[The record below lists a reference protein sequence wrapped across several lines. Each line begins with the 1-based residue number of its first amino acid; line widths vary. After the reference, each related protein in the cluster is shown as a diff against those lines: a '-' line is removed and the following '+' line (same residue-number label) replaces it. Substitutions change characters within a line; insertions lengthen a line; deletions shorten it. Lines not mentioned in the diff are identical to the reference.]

1 MNDAG
6 RSERSSAP
14 HNRAPVKGKD
24 EALEQEKRPER
35 SKRRQF
41 LEFAGLL
48 FAALMLRSF
57 VAEPYEIPTGSMLPT
72 VQIGDRLVISKLSYG
87 ARIPYTQSD
96 QVRWGT
102 PQRGDIV
109 VLLNPVAGMPDLAK
123 RVVALPGDIVAVR
136 EGKLWLNGAEVP
148 EVAVPG
154 PCSDDDRDERSGQW
168 YSVQCAAF
176 RQQLDGKSFVVHH
189 VPGAAPPD
197 FGPITVGPDQV
208 FLMGDN
214 RDRSLDSRYFG
225 AVPIGKLK
233 GKALFIL
240 WSSGPQGIRWSRLLG
255 RIRPPA

>member
-1 MNDAG
+1 MSDTG
-6 RSERSSAP
+6 RSDKASSGTSGSAA
-14 HNRAPVKGKD
+14 RAGKPD
-24 EALEQEKRPER
+24 R

-87 ARIPYTQSD
+87 ARIPYTEGD
-96 QVRWGT
+96 QIRWGS
-102 PQRGDIV
+102 PERGDIV

-123 RVVALPGDIVAVR
+123 RVVALPGDTVSVR

-154 PCSDDDRDERSGQW
+154 PCSDDDRDERTGQW
-168 YSVQCAAF
+168 YPVQCVAF
-176 RQQLDGKSFVVHH
+176 RQLLDGKSFIVHH

-197 FGPITVGPDQV
+197 FGPLTVPADHV

-225 AVPIGKLK
+225 AVPTGKLK

-240 WSSGPQGIRWSRLLG
+240 WSSGPEGIRWSRLLG
-255 RIRPPA
+255 PIRPPASSS